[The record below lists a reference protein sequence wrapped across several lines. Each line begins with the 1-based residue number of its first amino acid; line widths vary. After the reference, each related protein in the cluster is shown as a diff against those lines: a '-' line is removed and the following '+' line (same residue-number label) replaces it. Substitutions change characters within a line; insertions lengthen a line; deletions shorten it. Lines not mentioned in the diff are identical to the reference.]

1 MLSKDEC
8 EKALKA
14 LYDENDEMEDYAA
27 TFSFDD
33 DYIPQCVYEAAKKH
47 CYDTLKRLIQEHFDN
62 PPLSFDELIQ
72 MKGLPVWDNADKVWL
87 IVGETYKPFAFD
99 APIYEDTLSVELR
112 GSNCASD
119 LIITNNFKH
128 HEKFN
133 PNRFYRKQVGNGDDS
148 HA

>member
-1 MLSKDEC
+1 MLTKEEC

-62 PPLSFDELIQ
+62 PPL
-72 MKGLPVWDNADKVWL
+72 
-87 IVGETYKPFAFD
+87 
-99 APIYEDTLSVELR
+99 
-112 GSNCASD
+112 
-119 LIITNNFKH
+119 
-128 HEKFN
+128 KFEG
-133 PNRFYRKQVGNGDDS
+133 NRFYRREKED
-148 HA
+148 

>member
-1 MLSKDEC
+1 MLTKDEC

-62 PPLSFDELIQ
+62 PPLSFEELKPG
-72 MKGLPVWDNADKVWL
+72 MWVWDIQIRGYKKICYLD
-87 IVGETYKPFAFD
+87 GEMKKLNFALWGIDWIEF
-99 APIYEDTLSVELR
+99 E
-112 GSNCASD
+112 
-119 LIITNNFKH
+119 
-128 HEKFN
+128 
-133 PNRFYRKQVGNGDDS
+133 PNRFYRKQKED
-148 HA
+148 